1 MTGGAL
7 QVRAILII
15 ILIEEPLI
23 IITET
28 PSNWKY
34 CNSFRFP
41 SERQIFNSIC
51 ILTSSEPPL
60 AKYVESRGDYEGR
73 GECIEWSGIWPTNV
87 NMTTI
92 PYQYHRHDSGVLVVS
107 FPHSELF
114 PFDTLPCPGGGAA
127 VGYLKKQ
134 FSYHHEQWIC
144 WPHIPFHLH
153 DPPTN
158 PTFPIRIET

>member
-1 MTGGAL
+1 
-7 QVRAILII
+7 
-15 ILIEEPLI
+15 
-23 IITET
+23 
-28 PSNWKY
+28 
-34 CNSFRFP
+34 
-41 SERQIFNSIC
+41 
-51 ILTSSEPPL
+51 
-60 AKYVESRGDYEGR
+60 
-73 GECIEWSGIWPTNV
+73 
-87 NMTTI
+87 MTTI

-153 DPPTN
+153 RTAHQPNFSYPNRDIIGVDRRHFNRLNWVKGPLSTRN
-158 PTFPIRIET
+158 PEKRIFKLNNSVAAWWSQCCEFKKNNVRFIAVATDQMGIFIIQSVSRLMSLIYQALAVK